1 MPQPLPAIM
10 PPDFAPTLNAF
21 RMGQQDKIAADKRN
35 LMKEAGGLAAAGNM
49 KGAMSKLYSGGE
61 FDEARGISAELRAQS
76 AEGRAAAAHARTLR
90 NDELEHMAKGQELI
104 GRLTDTIRTPEQLE
118 AAKAMIKSRTGADL
132 SSITMDQLPMLKAQ
146 GLSVQD
152 ALQLELSKRAQDR
165 AVYQDERDFKFRQ
178 SEANRAQGNVEMS
191 FAQQAEA
198 NRRAEEQARLG
209 QFNAD
214 RNFNAGRADAA
225 ATAQY
230 REDALKVQA
239 DRAKALALKAAAPKP
254 LTEGQAKARGY
265 ELELNQ
271 ANENLVGSLVDRRGR
286 SLQQRVLGGNQ
297 KNRAGEFGESPLSS
311 VSDSLAMNSYTP
323 GVIKSNAFN
332 KQEKQFLQ
340 SVEQFASVL
349 LYHRSGAQISSDE
362 FSRVYRTYF
371 PQPGD
376 DFRTRRMKAEARK
389 NAIKGVRIQGG
400 YDAPGA
406 PDTASSVSD
415 MSDDDILKGLS
426 SD

>member
-21 RMGQQDKIAADKRN
+21 RVGQQDKIAADKRN

-76 AEGRAAAAHARTLR
+76 AEGRAAAAHARTLK
-90 NDELEHMAKGQELI
+90 NDELERMAKGQELI
-104 GRLTDTIRTPEQLE
+104 GRLTDTIQSPQQLE
-118 AAKAMIKSRTGADL
+118 AAKAMIRARTGADL
-132 SSITMDQLPMLKAQ
+132 SHITMDQLPMLKAQ

-152 ALQLELSKRAQDR
+152 ALKLEMDKRAQDR
-165 AVYQDERDFKFRQ
+165 AIYQDERDYKFREK
-178 SEANRAQGNVEMS
+178 EAIRAQGNTEMS

-198 NRRAEEQARLG
+198 NRRAEEQARLS

-214 RNFNAGRADAA
+214 RNYNAGRSDAA

-239 DRAKALALKAAAPKP
+239 ERAKAAAAKANAPKP

-265 ELELNQ
+265 ELELVQ

-286 SLQQRVLGGNQ
+286 SLQQRVLGGN
-297 KNRAGEFGESPLSS
+297 KSNRLGEFGESPLSS
-311 VSDSLAMNSYTP
+311 TSDALAMNSYTP
-323 GVIKSNAFN
+323 GIIKSNAFN

-362 FSRVYRTYF
+362 FARVYRTYF

-376 DFRTRRMKAEARK
+376 DFRTRRMKAEGRK
-389 NAIKGVRIQGG
+389 NAIKGIRIQGG

-406 PDTASSVSD
+406 PETPSVSS
-415 MSDDDILKGLS
+415 MSNEDILKGL
-426 SD
+426 DLE